1 LDYTPQLLTQSLSE
15 YLNGLLNRRGYTYLV
30 EGLDEGLIKQAF
42 VAKYFIK
49 EHPEFFKNQD
59 SFYSEFLAISNDID
73 KAREL
78 QKILTL
84 SKNEAK
90 QAVEENKQEFANHL
104 NTQIVLDWF

>member
-1 LDYTPQLLTQSLSE
+1 LSKRSKLSKRLLKLVLNEYQIKTNQAQSE

-73 KAREL
+73 KVREL
-78 QKILTL
+78 FKT
-84 SKNEAK
+84 SF
-90 QAVEENKQEFANHL
+90 NKR
-104 NTQIVLDWF
+104 LDNLLRLLARIW

>member
-1 LDYTPQLLTQSLSE
+1 
-15 YLNGLLNRRGYTYLV
+15 
-30 EGLDEGLIKQAF
+30 LIKL
-42 VAKYFIK
+42 K

-73 KAREL
+73 KVREL

-90 QAVEENKQEFANHL
+90 QAVEENKQEFANAY
-104 NTQIVLDWF
+104 NNIKTVLIAFYLLATK

>member
-1 LDYTPQLLTQSLSE
+1 
-15 YLNGLLNRRGYTYLV
+15 V

-59 SFYSEFLAISNDID
+59 NFCIEFLAISNDID

-90 QAVEENKQEFANHL
+90 QAVVENKQED
-104 NTQIVLDWF
+104 VL